1 MSSLRRSLPEIVL
14 IVVMLSATAVA
25 STQEFLRVEAAERP
39 VRDSITSLTF
49 RVRTGP
55 FLLARTEL
63 SQAEYER
70 VMGRNPSRFR
80 GSKLPVENLTWQEA
94 LEYCNR
100 RSEAEGLSGCYR
112 DDGSWDRNCTGYR
125 LPTEAEWMAA
135 AGEGDALAGEHLEGA
150 NLYEGATS
158 VAAVRNRAEQGPRL
172 VDAGRRESTRMGF
185 SDLAGNVW
193 ELCWDRFSATPVVDA
208 VRDPEGPQTGRARV
222 LRGGSF
228 LTQAKQWN
236 KGFRSSQD
244 PDVRSPYVGVRLAR
258 SLPETVSRGTADA
271 EGIRAIDAGGRG
283 VVPDQAEIAARWM
296 RVLGRPSG
304 RAAELRAEWEQA
316 FTEPAWTGRLLQLH
330 VREEPAWRALMVL
343 PAHRRGERL
352 PFVVIPYYDVDT
364 PVGKN
369 LGGRNALPSGVRA
382 FAHVAAV
389 YGMGAL
395 VVRWAGENDGPG
407 YLEVVASIAERHP
420 ELSGLG
426 YWVWQA
432 QRVVDW
438 LAVQPE
444 VDAARIGIMGHSLGG
459 KMALY
464 AGAFEPRIAAVVSSE
479 PGIALEFS
487 NYGDPWYLGERL
499 ALLPQGADHHEL
511 LQLTAPRPF
520 LLIAG
525 ESADGEKSVPLLERA
540 AGAYAAR
547 GGAGGLVFLNHGS
560 GHSPTPDSVLAAMEW
575 LRTRLTDAR

>member
-1 MSSLRRSLPEIVL
+1 LRRLLPGIAL
-14 IVVMLSATAVA
+14 VVVTLCATAVA
-25 STQEFLRVEAAERP
+25 SAQEFLRVEGAERP
-39 VRDSITSLTF
+39 VSDSITGLTL

-63 SQAEYER
+63 SQAEFER
-70 VMGRNPSRFR
+70 VMGRNPSWFR
-80 GSKLPVENLTWQEA
+80 GSKLPVENLTWREA

-100 RSEAEGLSGCYR
+100 RSEAEGLRACYR
-112 DDGSWDRNCTGYR
+112 ADGSWDRNCDGYR

-135 AGEGDALAGEHLEGA
+135 AGEGDTIASGRLNGA
-150 NLYEGATS
+150 NLYDGVTS
-158 VAAVRNRAEQGPRL
+158 VAAVRDRAAAGPRP
-172 VDAGRRESTRMGF
+172 VDAGRMDAGRMGF

-193 ELCWDRFSATPVVDA
+193 ELCWDRFSAAPIVDA
-208 VRDPEGPQTGRARV
+208 VRDPEGPQTGTARV

-236 KGFRSSQD
+236 KGFRSSQEA
-244 PDVRSPYVGVRLAR
+244 DVRSPYVGVRLAR
-258 SLPETVSRGTADA
+258 SLPVPESTGRTDP
-271 EGIRAIDAGGRG
+271 EGIRAIQAGGPG
-283 VVPDQAEIAARWM
+283 LAPNADEIAARWM

-304 RAAELRAEWEQA
+304 GSTELRAEWQQT
-316 FTEPAWTGRLLQLH
+316 FTEPAWTGRLLQLQ
-330 VREEPAWRALMVL
+330 VGEEPAWRALMVL
-343 PAHRRGERL
+343 PAHHRWERL

-369 LGGRNALPSGVRA
+369 LGGRNALPAGVRA
-382 FAHVAAV
+382 FAHLAAM

-395 VVRWAGENDGPG
+395 VVRWAGENHGPG
-407 YLEVVASIAERHP
+407 YLEVVASMAERHP

-438 LAVQPE
+438 LATQPE
-444 VDAARIGIMGHSLGG
+444 VDAGRIGMMGHSLGG

-464 AGAFEPRIAAVVSSE
+464 AGAFEPRLRAVVSSE

-487 NYGDPWYLGERL
+487 NYGDPWYLGERV

-547 GGAGGLVFLNHGS
+547 GGARLLVFLNHRS
-560 GHSPTPDSVLAAMEW
+560 GHSPTPESVVAAMEW
-575 LRTRLTDAR
+575 LQARLSDAR